1 MPSPAPDASSA
12 AEALRK
18 AGVRQADALA
28 RLAEPSIRITP
39 RPAAL
44 ETLPPG
50 ASRFGGAP
58 DVAPGFAW
66 PERDGRP
73 LTFLA
78 QLDLAD
84 VRAPDLPAS
93 GWLLFFY
100 DAVEQPWGFDP
111 KDAGGARV
119 VHVDA
124 PRGALERRRHPE
136 VDARGGPFR
145 CCALSFAPAVDLPDL
160 EDDLVVKARLR
171 PEDMKSRETDAY
183 YDVAAAL
190 SGHADPDATY
200 HHLLGNPQL
209 VQGDMRGECQLV
221 TSGIYVGKPE
231 AFQGERT
238 QELLRVAPSE
248 WRLLLQLDT
257 DEEGPG
263 WTWGDAGRVY
273 FWIRRADLAAGAFDR
288 TWLVLQCG

>member
-1 MPSPAPDASSA
+1 MPPAAPDPGSA

-18 AGVRQADALA
+18 AGFRHADALA
-28 RLAEPSIRITP
+28 RLAEPSIRLTP

-44 ETLPPG
+44 ETLAPG

-58 DVAPGFAW
+58 DVPPGFAW

-73 LTFLA
+73 LAFLA
-78 QLDLAD
+78 QLDLAAI
-84 VRAPDLPAS
+84 RSPELPAS
-93 GWLLFFY
+93 GSLLFFY
-100 DAVEQPWGFDP
+100 DAAAQPWGFDP

-124 PRGALERRRHPE
+124 PRDALARRRHPG
-136 VDARGGPFR
+136 AGAGPGPFR
-145 CCALSFAPAVDLPDL
+145 CCTLSFDPALDLADPGDEVL
-160 EDDLVVKARLR
+160 ERSRVPFDDATLG
-171 PEDMKSRETDAY
+171 AY
-183 YDVAAAL
+183 LDVAAAL
-190 SGHADPDATY
+190 SGVDGPDATY

-209 VQGDMRGECQLV
+209 VQGDMRSECQLV

-238 QELLRVAPSE
+238 QELLRAAPSE

-257 DEEGPG
+257 DEDGPG

-273 FWIRRADLAAGAFDR
+273 FWIRRADLAAGAFER
-288 TWLVLQCG
+288 AWLVLQC

>member
-1 MPSPAPDASSA
+1 MPSAPPPEAASA
-12 AEALRK
+12 AAALRK
-18 AGVRQADALA
+18 AGIPNGDALA
-28 RLAEPSIRITP
+28 RLAEPSFRISAE
-39 RPAAL
+39 RAAVEALPA
-44 ETLPPG
+44 G

-58 DVAPGFAW
+58 DLPAGLAW

-78 QLDLAD
+78 QIDLAE
-84 VRAPDLPAS
+84 VRAPDLPAA

-124 PRGALERRRHPE
+124 ARGALSRRPHPQ
-136 VDARGGPFR
+136 VDPAGGPFA
-145 CCALSFAPAVDLPDL
+145 CCRLTFAPALDLPDL
-160 EDDLVVKARLR
+160 GDDLLEKSRIPLDDARL
-171 PEDMKSRETDAY
+171 DDYAA
-183 YDVAAAL
+183 VAAAL
-190 SGHADPDATY
+190 AGIPSLDARY

-209 VQGDMRGECQLV
+209 IQGDMRSECQLV
-221 TSGIYVGKPE
+221 TSGIYVGKPQ

-238 QELLRVAPSE
+238 QELLRAAPSE

-257 DEEGPG
+257 DEDGPG
-263 WTWGDAGRVY
+263 WMWGDSGRLY
-273 FWIRRADLAAGAFDR
+273 FWIRRADLAAAAFDR

>member
-1 MPSPAPDASSA
+1 MPSSSPDAASA
-12 AEALRK
+12 ADALRK
-18 AGVRQADALA
+18 AGIRHADALA
-28 RLAEPSIRITP
+28 GLAEPSIRITA
-39 RPAAL
+39 RAAAPEAL
-44 ETLPPG
+44 APG

-58 DVAPGFAW
+58 DVPPSFAW

-78 QLDLAD
+78 QLDLAEL
-84 VRAPDLPAS
+84 RAPALPAS

-100 DAVEQPWGFDP
+100 DVAEQPWGFDP

-124 PRGALERRRHPE
+124 PRPSLARRVHPTVGA
-136 VDARGGPFR
+136 AGGPFR
-145 CCALSFAPAVDLPDL
+145 GCALSFAPALDLPDPD
-160 EDDLVVKARLR
+160 DDLLARSRIALDDARL
-171 PEDMKSRETDAY
+171 DAY
-183 YDVAAAL
+183 LEAAAAL
-190 SGHADPDATY
+190 SGLDGPAATY

-209 VQGDMRGECQLV
+209 LQGDMRGECQLV
-221 TSGIYVGKPE
+221 TSGIYVGKPD

-257 DEEGPG
+257 DEDGPG

-288 TWLVLQCG
+288 IWLVLQSG